1 MLIRNIFYYLAEVII
16 LEYFIKPNL
25 KSCFECLLNKNSLI
39 VASQREFILKN
50 KNLPLKNFFEELK
63 QVFEQK
69 FLSLIEL
76 NNFKKHDDSEGFCF
90 YEEKIN
96 FLKVIVEYILNTLG
110 KKEYSYIFNVGI
122 ADIFYLNFLVAEQL
136 SSFFKKFEIKSDF
149 KAEVECLCEI
159 FLQKWNTS
167 TYFYLRS
174 NDIIKN
180 FEKGFYKLIIDIQA
194 FLSNTNAK
202 KPGKNIHSNYL
213 NRYFCA
219 RNPKFFFRCNYFM
232 L

>member
-1 MLIRNIFYYLAEVII
+1 MI
-16 LEYFIKPNL
+16 LDSFIKPNL
-25 KSCFECLLNKNSLI
+25 KSCFECFLSKNSLI

-76 NNFKKHDDSEGFCF
+76 NNLKKDVDSESFCF

-96 FLKVIVEYILNTLG
+96 FLKVIVEYILTTLG

-122 ADIFYLNFLVAEQL
+122 ADIFYLNFLIGEQL
-136 SSFFKKFEIKSDF
+136 STFFKKFEIKSDF
-149 KAEVECLCEI
+149 KTEVEGLCEG

-180 FEKGFYKLIIDIQA
+180 FEKGFYKLIIDIQT
-194 FLSNTNAK
+194 FLSNPNAK
-202 KPGKNIHSNYL
+202 KPGNHIE
-213 NRYFCA
+213 
-219 RNPKFFFRCNYFM
+219 FFVLSLFFN
-232 L
+232 